1 MKTVPYGCQSEF
13 FSLSF
18 FIVMKS
24 ATGQHLVNLI
34 DIHLCP
40 ELSGAV
46 SHLPLGLVS
55 QCRWSCWNTRLM
67 FKPPNIIQ
75 TRDHVRPEA
84 SGISLVTVF
93 KCQISVKQF
102 SSGSSCVTSD
112 RFQIGHRGCGRLTSV
127 TSRGN
132 WWIKV
137 DQQVIFDVET
147 FGRIGL

>member
-55 QCRWSCWNTRLM
+55 QCRWSCWNTRL
-67 FKPPNIIQ
+67 
-75 TRDHVRPEA
+75 
-84 SGISLVTVF
+84 
-93 KCQISVKQF
+93 
-102 SSGSSCVTSD
+102 
-112 RFQIGHRGCGRLTSV
+112 
-127 TSRGN
+127 
-132 WWIKV
+132 
-137 DQQVIFDVET
+137 
-147 FGRIGL
+147 